1 MVQIIQASALNL
13 LDVKERF
20 SLNEVRN
27 PTFFPEWQVE
37 LPEITE
43 AEKQWL
49 DQIQEDFLGIAQQ
62 PLHEEIVKLSVLAPL
77 LFLAGFTRL
86 PFKPEAEKP
95 VEIAFEDEDEVI
107 RGKIDILL
115 LHQRLWA
122 LVVEA
127 KRQQLNVSLAL
138 PQALFH
144 MMSSQKGELPTY
156 GFAVNGTEFLFIKLV
171 KQEPSQYGLSRLFS
185 LINPGNDLYTVLSIL
200 KHLREIILS

>member
-1 MVQIIQASALNL
+1 MVQTIQASALNL

-20 SLNEVRN
+20 NLSEVRN
-27 PTFFPEWQVE
+27 PDFFPEWQVE

-95 VEIAFEDEDEVI
+95 VEIAFENEDEII

-144 MMSSQKGELPTY
+144 MMSSPNGELPTY
-156 GFAVNGTEFLFIKLV
+156 GFAVNGSEFLFIKLV
-171 KQEPSQYGLSRLFS
+171 KQEPPQYGLSRLFS
-185 LINPGNDLYTVLSIL
+185 LINPGNDLYTVLAVL

>member
-20 SLNEVRN
+20 NLSEVRS
-27 PTFFPEWQVE
+27 PDFFPEWQVE

-107 RGKIDILL
+107 RGRIDILL

-144 MMSSQKGELPTY
+144 MMSSPNGELSTY
-156 GFAVNGTEFLFIKLV
+156 GFAVNGSEFLFIKLV
-171 KQEPSQYGLSRLFS
+171 KQEPPQYGLSRLFS
-185 LINPGNDLYTVLSIL
+185 LINPGNDLYAVLAVL
-200 KHLREIILS
+200 KHLREIILR